1 MLNYY
6 IDESGNTGDVLS
18 TGNDFDFSGQPI
30 FSLACVGVDQTEK
43 LDEFI
48 CELKSKYKIQGKEL
62 KSTKIYR
69 KKPDFILDLIRF
81 LGKENI
87 PIFIEVVDKKYFISA
102 NIVNCHVL
110 PAYSSPPETIF
121 SQKAR
126 NDYAD
131 FIYYNAPNSV
141 FYKFINACKFPSI
154 ETLLESFNEIQS
166 FVKGYFPSNEFS
178 VFLLKNI
185 EESVKDLDKLKIINQ
200 KEAHLMFIPIPDSSK
215 KGKSIWMLPNLS
227 SFTSIYAR
235 INQYLD
241 GEIANASIIHDEQ
254 AHFDEIISIN
264 KKLLEGLNMEN
275 SIVTRTA
282 KYAFS
287 DSASLQFSESHEYG
301 AIQVA
306 DILAGLAM
314 RYVQEKIDGTNS
326 NDKIIAAYN
335 QILRISDPRRGAGVN
350 LVTTSKIHRELHF

>member
-18 TGNDFDFSGQPI
+18 TGDDFGFSGQPI

-43 LDEFI
+43 LDGFI
-48 CELKSKYKIQGKEL
+48 CELKEKYNIQGKEL

-69 KKPDFILDLIRF
+69 KKPEFIIDLIDF
-81 LGKENI
+81 LGRENI

-110 PAYSSPPETIF
+110 PAYSSTPETIY

-141 FYKFINACKFPSI
+141 FNKFINACKCPSN
-154 ETLLESFNEIQS
+154 ETLSESFNEIQS
-166 FVKGYFPSNEFS
+166 FVKGYLPSNEFS

-185 EESVKDLDKLKIINQ
+185 EESVKDYDKLKLINQ
-200 KEAHLMFIPIPDSSK
+200 KEAHFKFIPLPDSSK

-235 INQYLD
+235 INQYQD
-241 GEIANASIIHDEQ
+241 GRIAKVSIIHDEQ

-264 KKLLEGLNMEN
+264 KKLLEGINMNN
-275 SIVTRTA
+275 SIATRTA

-287 DSASLQFSESHEYG
+287 GSASLQFSESHEYV

-314 RYVQEKIDGTNS
+314 RYTQEKIEGKRS
-326 NDKIIAAYN
+326 NEKIITAYN
-335 QILRISDPRRGAGVN
+335 RILRMSDPRRGVGVN
-350 LVTTSKIHRELHF
+350 LVTTTKTHRELHF